1 MTYATVP
8 ELVTLNCIGGVADN
22 EGVTIL
28 KFEGNVVFKDEY
40 VSRPFETRTPVIVDA
55 DRLVP

>member
-1 MTYATVP
+1 MKYDVEP
-8 ELVTLNCIGGVADN
+8 ELVTLYCISPSVN

-28 KFEGNVVFKDEY
+28 KFKGNVVVNGEY
-40 VSRPFETRTPVIVDA
+40 NSRPLETRTPVIVDA